1 MTIISPHST
10 SNAEANPVESAF
22 KYASKIQPLLPAFTL
37 VHAAVPSHLDSCSS
51 LLAGLPTS
59 VLGSLQFVFNI
70 TASVSFVTSTG
81 DHVTPLLSTLQW
93 PFISLKGKV
102 KDLRMAYMV
111 LKDLSSL
118 SFLASPGTTLPLLSL
133 LQPEQ
138 SGSSNTIRHL
148 LPPGLSTCCYFCLEC
163 SCCTFPPGFF
173 LDYLN
178 SDVTFSVWSSMRTLN
193 SKLQLRPSWH
203 SSSPSSALFSSTA
216 LFPLNKLHNLLL

>member
-10 SNAEANPVESAF
+10 SNAEANPVESTF
-22 KYASKIQPLLPAFTL
+22 KHASKIQPLLPAFTL

-59 VLGSLQFVFNI
+59 VFGSLQFVFNI
-70 TASVSFVTSTG
+70 MASVSFVTST
-81 DHVTPLLSTLQW
+81 DHFTPLLSTLQW

-118 SFLASPGTTLPLLSL
+118 SFLASSGTTLPLLSV

-148 LPPGLSTCCYFCLEC
+148 LPPGLSTCYYFCLEC
-163 SCCTFPPGFF
+163 SCRTFPAGFF
-173 LDYLN
+173 LDCLN

-203 SSSPSSALFSSTA
+203 SSSPSSALFSSIA
-216 LFPLNKLHNLLL
+216 LFPLNKLHNLFL